1 MSKYTPII
9 DDRYIREF
17 NELMK
22 KAIEKVE
29 RLREKD
35 KEK

>member
-9 DDRYIREF
+9 DDRHIREW

-22 KAIEKVE
+22 KAIDYV
-29 RLREKD
+29 RRN
-35 KEK
+35 